1 MSTRLS
7 ERIVG
12 LGLATGAVMLVG
24 GLTLFGLSRSAGQSD
39 SVFAVSDMFQSV
51 VPSVGF
57 IAVGAVV
64 AIRRRE
70 NPVGWLCFGFGL
82 TGILLWS
89 VEQYAAYGLLTHPG
103 SLPGSRI
110 GAIAVNGSFAPLIV
124 LVLFV
129 LLLFP
134 DGLFLS
140 ARWRLACWGAVIGYG
155 LLFLINMVGP
165 LNAPFAA
172 IHNPLRL
179 HRSPLTG
186 LALVVAVPLAVGS
199 VVAAFSAVAVR
210 FRRARGAERA
220 QMKWLVYVASL
231 LPVVILAHTIADSV
245 APQQDGTI
253 QGLGAIVLVALPVAI
268 GIAILRYRLYE
279 IDKLISRTI
288 TYALLTAT
296 LGGVFVGG
304 VVLLTDVLPFS
315 SPVAVA
321 ASTLAAAAL
330 FTPLRTRLQR
340 LIDRRFNR
348 ARYDAQATVAAF
360 TSGLRGAIDVETVR
374 SELIS
379 VVDQAVAPT
388 HASLWIRPS

>member
-1 MSTRLS
+1 MS

-12 LGLATGAVMLVG
+12 LGLSIGAVMLVG

-103 SLPGSRI
+103 SLPGGRV

-134 DGLFLS
+134 DGRFLS

-155 LLFLINMVGP
+155 LLFLVNMVGP

-348 ARYDAQATVAAF
+348 AHYDAEVVLAAF
-360 TSGLRGAIDVETVR
+360 TMSLRNEVELDAIREQ
-374 SELIS
+374 LIATTKT
-379 VVDQAVAPT
+379 AVAPT
-388 HASLWIRPS
+388 HASIWIRPST

>member
-1 MSTRLS
+1 MS

-12 LGLATGAVMLVG
+12 LGLSISAVMLVG

-134 DGLFLS
+134 DGRFLS
-140 ARWRLACWGAVIGYG
+140 ARWRLACWAAAIGYG
-155 LLFLINMVGP
+155 LLFFINMVGT

-321 ASTLAAAAL
+321 ASTLAAAAA
-330 FTPLRTRLQR
+330 T
-340 LIDRRFNR
+340 
-348 ARYDAQATVAAF
+348 ARHCE
-360 TSGLRGAIDVETVR
+360 RGCNA
-374 SELIS
+374 
-379 VVDQAVAPT
+379 
-388 HASLWIRPS
+388 

>member
-57 IAVGAVV
+57 IAVGAG
-64 AIRRRE
+64 RHTSSRE
-70 NPVGWLCFGFGL
+70 SCWLACFGFGL

-140 ARWRLACWGAVIGYG
+140 ARWRCRGAVIGYG

-245 APQQDGTI
+245 APQQEG
-253 QGLGAIVLVALPVAI
+253 
-268 GIAILRYRLYE
+268 R
-279 IDKLISRTI
+279 SR
-288 TYALLTAT
+288 
-296 LGGVFVGG
+296 G
-304 VVLLTDVLPFS
+304 
-315 SPVAVA
+315 
-321 ASTLAAAAL
+321 
-330 FTPLRTRLQR
+330 
-340 LIDRRFNR
+340 
-348 ARYDAQATVAAF
+348 
-360 TSGLRGAIDVETVR
+360 
-374 SELIS
+374 
-379 VVDQAVAPT
+379 
-388 HASLWIRPS
+388 

>member
-1 MSTRLS
+1 MS

-12 LGLATGAVMLVG
+12 LGLSIGAVMLVG

-89 VEQYAAYGLLTHPG
+89 VEQYAASGLLTHPG
-103 SLPGSRI
+103 SLPGGRV

-134 DGLFLS
+134 DGRFLS

-155 LLFLINMVGP
+155 LLFLVNMVGP

-348 ARYDAQATVAAF
+348 AHYDAEVVLAAF
-360 TSGLRGAIDVETVR
+360 TMSLRNEVELDAIREQ
-374 SELIS
+374 LIATTKT
-379 VVDQAVAPT
+379 AVAPT
-388 HASLWIRPS
+388 HASIWIRPST